1 MKLSEML
8 TAIREYPALKIKY
21 EAMREQQASQ
31 ERTAVQLS
39 IAYNN
44 LQIGNRKLSQKNKAL
59 EAALVKLVPRLNSRE
74 HCRRFYKTVA
84 PYLDPGGFVLY
95 RSAAELTRFHISTEF
110 ATEDNMGKFEE
121 MDGYGMLRY
130 LTADRFGSVE
140 YEIVAPCYP
149 ILFYKNQHY
158 GAVML
163 YGHVHNTR
171 EWKLVEKWKNEQW
184 AMGIPS
190 RLINVGCMMDY
201 MRYTPRTLTELL
213 DANLMPEIARDRKDG
228 SAVESAEQQNKRE
241 RTWDLNEGY
250 TAEKT
255 E

>member
-1 MKLSEML
+1 MRLSEML

-39 IAYNN
+39 IADNN
-44 LQIGNRKLSQKNKAL
+44 LQIGNRQLSQKNKAL
-59 EAALVKLVPRLNSRE
+59 ETALVKLVPQLNSR
-74 HCRRFYKTVA
+74 FYKAVA

-140 YEIVAPCYP
+140 YEVVAPCYEE
-149 ILFYKNQHY
+149 
-158 GAVML
+158 AVSLHTDYTSPEYLAFEKKL
-163 YGHVHNTR
+163 YEKTLR
-171 EWKLVEKWKNEQW
+171 KLGFGK
-184 AMGIPS
+184 
-190 RLINVGCMMDY
+190 
-201 MRYTPRTLTELL
+201 LL
-213 DANLMPEIARDRKDG
+213 PEERAPQKDM
-228 SAVESAEQQNKRE
+228 NKRKEKVEE
-241 RTWDLNEGY
+241 R
-250 TAEKT
+250 
-255 E
+255 

>member
-8 TAIREYPALKIKY
+8 TAIREYPALKVKY

-59 EAALVKLVPRLNSRE
+59 ETALAKLVPRLNSRE

-110 ATEDNMGKFEE
+110 ATEDNLGKFEE

-140 YEIVAPCYP
+140 YEVVAPCYHDKF
-149 ILFYKNQHY
+149 LS
-158 GAVML
+158 GR
-163 YGHVHNTR
+163 T
-171 EWKLVEKWKNEQW
+171 EKDLWRW
-184 AMGIPS
+184 
-190 RLINVGCMMDY
+190 
-201 MRYTPRTLTELL
+201 
-213 DANLMPEIARDRKDG
+213 ARDP
-228 SAVESAEQQNKRE
+228 
-241 RTWDLNEGY
+241 
-250 TAEKT
+250 
-255 E
+255 

>member
-8 TAIREYPALKIKY
+8 TAIREYPALKIQY

-31 ERTAVQLS
+31 ERTAVRLS

-59 EAALVKLVPRLNSRE
+59 ETALVKLVPRLNSRE

-95 RSAAELTRFHISTEF
+95 ETAAKLTRFNISTEF
-110 ATEDNMGKFEE
+110 ATEDTMGKFEE

-140 YEIVAPCYP
+140 HEVVAPCYEE
-149 ILFYKNQHY
+149 
-158 GAVML
+158 AVSLHTDYTSPEYLTFEKKL
-163 YGHVHNTR
+163 Y
-171 EWKLVEKWKNEQW
+171 
-184 AMGIPS
+184 
-190 RLINVGCMMDY
+190 
-201 MRYTPRTLTELL
+201 
-213 DANLMPEIARDRKDG
+213 
-228 SAVESAEQQNKRE
+228 
-241 RTWDLNEGY
+241 
-250 TAEKT
+250 EKT
-255 E
+255 LRELGFGKLLPEERAPQKELNRQKEKGKVEER

>member
-8 TAIREYPALKIKY
+8 TAIREYPALKVKY

-44 LQIGNRKLSQKNKAL
+44 LQIGNRQLSQKNKAL
-59 EAALVKLVPRLNSRE
+59 ETALVKLVPQLNSLN
-74 HCRRFYKTVA
+74 HCRRLYKAVA

-140 YEIVAPCYP
+140 HEVVAPCYEE
-149 ILFYKNQHY
+149 
-158 GAVML
+158 AVSLHTDYTSPEYLTFEKKL
-163 YGHVHNTR
+163 Y
-171 EWKLVEKWKNEQW
+171 
-184 AMGIPS
+184 
-190 RLINVGCMMDY
+190 
-201 MRYTPRTLTELL
+201 
-213 DANLMPEIARDRKDG
+213 
-228 SAVESAEQQNKRE
+228 
-241 RTWDLNEGY
+241 
-250 TAEKT
+250 EKT
-255 E
+255 LRELGFGKLLSEERAPQKDMNRQKEKGKVEER

>member
-59 EAALVKLVPRLNSRE
+59 ETALVKLVPRLNSRE

-95 RSAAELTRFHISTEF
+95 KSAAELTRFHISTEF
-110 ATEDNMGKFEE
+110 ARKGCKIAASGDFETITFAEEPERQPGFLLKATE
-121 MDGYGMLRY
+121 
-130 LTADRFGSVE
+130 VE
-140 YEIVAPCYP
+140 F
-149 ILFYKNQHY
+149 L
-158 GAVML
+158 
-163 YGHVHNTR
+163 
-171 EWKLVEKWKNEQW
+171 
-184 AMGIPS
+184 S
-190 RLINVGCMMDY
+190 
-201 MRYTPRTLTELL
+201 PRKELD
-213 DANLMPEIARDRKDG
+213 DA
-228 SAVESAEQQNKRE
+228 AE
-241 RTWDLNEGY
+241 LP
-250 TAEKT
+250 AAA
-255 E
+255 

>member
-8 TAIREYPALKIKY
+8 TAIREYPALKIQY

-44 LQIGNRKLSQKNKAL
+44 LQIGNRQLSRKNKAL
-59 EAALVKLVPRLNSRE
+59 ETALVKLAPQLNSRE
-74 HCRRFYKTVA
+74 HCRRLYKAVA

-95 RSAAELTRFHISTEF
+95 KSAAELTRFHISTEF

-140 YEIVAPCYP
+140 YEIVAPCYEE
-149 ILFYKNQHY
+149 
-158 GAVML
+158 AVSLHTDYTSPEYLTFEKKL
-163 YGHVHNTR
+163 Y
-171 EWKLVEKWKNEQW
+171 
-184 AMGIPS
+184 
-190 RLINVGCMMDY
+190 
-201 MRYTPRTLTELL
+201 
-213 DANLMPEIARDRKDG
+213 
-228 SAVESAEQQNKRE
+228 
-241 RTWDLNEGY
+241 
-250 TAEKT
+250 EKT
-255 E
+255 LRKLGFEKLLPEERAPQKDMNRQKEKGKVEER

>member
-59 EAALVKLVPRLNSRE
+59 EAALVKLVPRLNSWE
-74 HCRRFYKTVA
+74 HCRRLYKAVA

-95 RSAAELTRFHISTEF
+95 E
-110 ATEDNMGKFEE
+110 MGKFEE

-140 YEIVAPCYP
+140 YEIVAPCYEE
-149 ILFYKNQHY
+149 
-158 GAVML
+158 AVSLHTDYTSPEYLAFEKKL
-163 YGHVHNTR
+163 YEKTLR
-171 EWKLVEKWKNEQW
+171 KLGFGK
-184 AMGIPS
+184 
-190 RLINVGCMMDY
+190 
-201 MRYTPRTLTELL
+201 LL
-213 DANLMPEIARDRKDG
+213 PEERAPQKDM
-228 SAVESAEQQNKRE
+228 NKRKEKVEE
-241 RTWDLNEGY
+241 R
-250 TAEKT
+250 
-255 E
+255 